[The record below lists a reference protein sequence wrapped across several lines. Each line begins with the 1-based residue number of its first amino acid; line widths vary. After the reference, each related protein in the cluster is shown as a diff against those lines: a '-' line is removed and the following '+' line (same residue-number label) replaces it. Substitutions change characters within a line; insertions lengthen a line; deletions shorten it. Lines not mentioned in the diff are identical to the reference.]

1 MIKVKNFAKYALTGV
16 ALMAP
21 IGASAAVIEYG
32 DSAYSGGGTEG
43 EIATSLNSV
52 IQEGQITF
60 TWSESP
66 FSAYQ
71 DFRVGKNFSLY
82 FTNYQTDRD
91 PNARSGFTLDS
102 FNSDGNL
109 VKRYTNDTAFCS
121 EANLSQVA
129 GNCNLITGI
138 DGNANANEPD
148 DELEYAP
155 LFALES
161 GDYRLGLYESDYP
174 SQGSAEFTIS
184 AVPLPAGGV
193 LLLTALGG
201 MGLARRKR
209 KAA

>member
-32 DSAYSGGGTEG
+32 DSAYSSNGTEG
-43 EIATSLNSV
+43 AVATSLNSV
-52 IQEGQITF
+52 NPMEGQITF
-60 TWSESP
+60 TWEEAP

-71 DFRVGKNFSLY
+71 DFSVSNNFSLY

-91 PNARSGFTLDS
+91 PNARSGFTLDALD
-102 FNSDGNL
+102 SDGM
-109 VKRYTNDTAFCS
+109 VTARYTDDTGFCEGAELS
-121 EANLSQVA
+121 EVA
-129 GNCNLITGI
+129 GTCNLITGI
-138 DGNANANEPD
+138 NGDSDSNEPD
-148 DELEYAP
+148 PYLTSA
-155 LFALES
+155 LFDLES

-174 SQGSAEFTIS
+174 YEGSAEFTIS